1 MKYLMYGM
9 LLPIKDEEESIFRQT
24 DLPSLQRYCY
34 ENDDNIISNQE
45 YPIVHF
51 SQSIELKNVEEFI
64 NKVGDLVIEQTK
76 KYEE

>member
-1 MKYLMYGM
+1 MKYLLYGM

-24 DLPSLQRYCY
+24 DLPNLQRYCY
-34 ENDDNIISNQE
+34 ENNDNIISNQE

-51 SQSIELKNVEEFI
+51 GQSIELKNVEEFI

-76 KYEE
+76 KYKE